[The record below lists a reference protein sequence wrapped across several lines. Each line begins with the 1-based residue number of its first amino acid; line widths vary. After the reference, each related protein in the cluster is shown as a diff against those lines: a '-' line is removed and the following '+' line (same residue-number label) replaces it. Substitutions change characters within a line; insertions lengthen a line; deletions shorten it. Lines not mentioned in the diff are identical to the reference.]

1 MVPAAIMVAVLGFRA
16 VPCRCGCILW
26 VVTGVGMLMYHPAV
40 LMYMDMCP
48 VARVRL
54 GREGGSARAA
64 EHKHQHR
71 DEQFQAHRIEYIQ
84 RITVR
89 RCENRTA
96 RSLLYRRHAR
106 ADRGEKSKN
115 RAGTGVS
122 AGPCL
127 WFRLFA

>member
-1 MVPAAIMVAVLGFRA
+1 MVPAAMLVVILRFGA
-16 VPCRCGCILW
+16 VPCRCGCILR
-26 VVTGVGMLMYHPAV
+26 VVTGVGMLMNSPAM
-40 LMYMDMCP
+40 LMDMNMCP

-54 GREGGSARAA
+54 GRERGGARAA

-71 DEQFQAHRIEYIQ
+71 DEQFQAHRFEYIQ